1 MSSPLPPQPG
11 ETDEQKKAR
20 LAGAYRKQAEVDA
33 ERRAEEAARGRVEAA
48 PVRTEMPRQPK
59 IGPDR
64 EQKMTPI
71 RRAAGGA
78 AKVRKG
84 MMTSEGVITNAMNKI
99 RGK

>member
-1 MSSPLPPQPG
+1 MASPLEGQPG
-11 ETDEQKKAR
+11 ETAEQRKAR
-20 LAGAYRKQAEVDA
+20 FAAADRKQAEVDA
-33 ERRAEEAARGRVEAA
+33 EKRAYLAGRVQMELP
-48 PVRTEMPRQPK
+48 PVGKEMPPPPK
-59 IGPDR
+59 RGPDR
-64 EQKMTPI
+64 EQKMTPL